1 MQQEHHPF
9 FAAVLK
15 TVSPRRF
22 TLIELLIVIA
32 IIAILAGMLLPALN
46 NAKKQAKKTQCVNNL
61 RQLGRV
67 ANNYADDNN
76 AWYCHGNN
84 ITNYLFHY
92 KISTRWGSLGDY
104 INQNPDPLYGVAP
117 MIICPLGTRLGLK
130 PYKSSQN
137 FSYGFNTYL
146 VAVSWPTD
154 KKTDKRDRI
163 TNSAGRMLLS
173 ELGYDDWLN
182 VTYKSPAGERGWAGA
197 QSSRANYT
205 AFRHN
210 RSCAV
215 NFVDGHVELI
225 AYTKYPLGSSKAAN
239 DPTNFYKTYE

>member
-15 TVSPRRF
+15 TVPPRRF
-22 TLIELLIVIA
+22 TLIELLVVIA

-46 NAKKQAKKTQCVNNL
+46 ASKKKAKMVQCVGNL

-76 AWYCHGNN
+76 AWYCHGNG
-84 ITNYLFHY
+84 ITNFLFHY
-92 KISTRWGSLGDY
+92 KISTKWGCLGDY
-104 INQNPDPLYGVAP
+104 INQKPDSLYGVAP
-117 MIICPLGTRLGLK
+117 MLICPLGTRKGIK
-130 PYKSSQN
+130 PYKSSEQ

-146 VAVSWPTD
+146 AVVSWPTT
-154 KKTDKRDRI
+154 KVVEKRDRVR
-163 TNSAGRMLLS
+163 NPGGRMLLS
-173 ELGYDDWLN
+173 ELGYDDWLHVSYN
-182 VTYKSPAGERGWAGA
+182 YPAGNRGWAAA
-197 QSSRANYT
+197 QESRNNYT

-225 AYTKYPLGSSKAAN
+225 AYVKYPLGSSKAAN
-239 DPTNFYKTYE
+239 DPTNFYKTY